1 MSLSGPDMVMDLLW
15 RYVEGKNKGRFIMQC
30 ERCNIVIEE
39 GEEMEL
45 HGRMLCEDCYMD
57 LLSPVKACDPWAVH
71 SAKTFIKKQGP
82 ELQLNQLQ
90 QKILELLREQGPIEP
105 GNLYERLQEKD
116 ADIERELA
124 SLRHM
129 EKVRGELRDGKRYI
143 MIWD

>member
-1 MSLSGPDMVMDLLW
+1 
-15 RYVEGKNKGRFIMQC
+15 MQC
-30 ERCNIVIEE
+30 ERCDTVIAD

-45 HGRMLCEDCYMD
+45 HWQMLCEDCYLD
-57 LLSPVKACDPWAVH
+57 LLSPVKPCDPWAVH
-71 SAKTFIKKQGP
+71 SAKTFLKEQCHEP
-82 ELQLNQLQ
+82 QFNQRQ

-105 GNLYERLQEKD
+105 ADLSERLQEKD

-143 MIWD
+143 RIWD

>member
-1 MSLSGPDMVMDLLW
+1 M
-15 RYVEGKNKGRFIMQC
+15 KC
-30 ERCNIVIEE
+30 ERCSVIIED

-45 HGRMLCEDCYMD
+45 HGQILCEDCYMD

-71 SAKTFIKKQGP
+71 SAKSFLKEQRHEP
-82 ELQLNQLQ
+82 ELNQLQ
-90 QKILELLREQGPIEP
+90 QKILELLREKGPIEP
-105 GNLYERLQEKD
+105 GNLSEVLQVKN

-143 MIWD
+143 RIWD